1 MLIINLSLDGKKIVV
16 VGAGKEA
23 QKRIKSLLKNN
34 CKILVIS
41 NKISKPVESLVKK
54 KKIEFK
60 KLEIANGDFLKIEKP
75 DIVITTT
82 DDKQVNEKIISQ
94 AKKRKI
100 LAYSSDNPEMSDF
113 SNPAIIDLQE
123 IVQIA
128 IFTGGRSPS
137 MSKKIKEQIE
147 KSVKKTIKQ
156 EELDQIKIQQIA
168 RKLAKEKITTQS
180 QRKEFLN
187 SIMGDKE
194 IKQLIKDRKTKKVEN
209 RIVSILREW

>member
-1 MLIINLSLDGKKIVV
+1 MIINLNLDGKKIVV

-23 QKRIKSLLKNN
+23 QKRINSLLKNN

-60 KLEIANGDFLKIEKP
+60 KLEIKNGDFLKTEKP
-75 DIVITTT
+75 DIVISTT
-82 DDKQVNEKIISQ
+82 DDKILNEKIISQ

-113 SNPAIIDLQE
+113 SNPAIIDLQD

-168 RKLAKEKITTQS
+168 RRLAKEKITTQS
-180 QRKEFLN
+180 QRKVFLN

>member
-1 MLIINLSLDGKKIVV
+1 M

-23 QKRIKSLLKNN
+23 QKRINSLLKNN

-41 NKISKPVESLVKK
+41 NKISKPVESLVKQ

-60 KLEIANGDFLKIEKP
+60 KLEIKNGNFLKTEKP

-82 DDKQVNEKIISQ
+82 DDKNVNEKIISQ

-113 SNPAIIDLQE
+113 SNPAVIDLQDT
-123 IVQIA
+123 VQIA

-147 KSVKKTIKQ
+147 KSVKKSIKQ

-168 RKLAKEKITTQS
+168 RRLAKEKITTQS
-180 QRKEFLN
+180 KRKSFLN

>member
-1 MLIINLSLDGKKIVV
+1 MIINLNLGGKKIVV

-23 QKRIKSLLKNN
+23 QKRINSLLKNN

-41 NKISKPVESLVKK
+41 NKISKPVESLVKQ

-60 KLEIANGDFLKIEKP
+60 KLEIKNGNFLKTEKP

-82 DDKQVNEKIISQ
+82 DDKNVNEKIISQ

-113 SNPAIIDLQE
+113 SNPAVIDLQDT
-123 IVQIA
+123 VQIA

-147 KSVKKTIKQ
+147 KSVKKSIKQ

-168 RKLAKEKITTQS
+168 RRLAKEKITTQS
-180 QRKEFLN
+180 QRKSFLN

>member
-1 MLIINLSLDGKKIVV
+1 MIINLNLDGKKIVV
-16 VGAGKEA
+16 IGAGKEA
-23 QKRIKSLLKNN
+23 QKRINSLLKNN

-41 NKISKPVESLVKK
+41 NKISKPVESLVKN

-60 KLEIANGDFLKIEKP
+60 KLEIKNGDFLKTEKP

-113 SNPAIIDLQE
+113 SNPAIIDLQD

-147 KSVKKTIKQ
+147 KSIKKTIKQ

-168 RKLAKEKITTQS
+168 RRLAKEKITTQS

>member
-1 MLIINLSLDGKKIVV
+1 MV

-23 QKRIKSLLKNN
+23 QKRINSLLKNN

-41 NKISKPVESLVKK
+41 NKISKSVESLVKK

-60 KLEIANGDFLKIEKP
+60 KLEIKNGDFLKTEKP

-82 DDKQVNEKIISQ
+82 DDKKVNEKIISQ

-113 SNPAIIDLQE
+113 SNPAIIDLQD

-168 RKLAKEKITTQS
+168 RRLAKEKIATQS

-194 IKQLIKDRKTKKVEN
+194 IKQLIKDRKSKKVEN

>member
-1 MLIINLSLDGKKIVV
+1 L
-16 VGAGKEA
+16 
-23 QKRIKSLLKNN
+23 
-34 CKILVIS
+34 
-41 NKISKPVESLVKK
+41 P
-54 KKIEFK
+54 
-60 KLEIANGDFLKIEKP
+60 
-75 DIVITTT
+75 
-82 DDKQVNEKIISQ
+82 
-94 AKKRKI
+94 
-100 LAYSSDNPEMSDF
+100 DF
-113 SNPAIIDLQE
+113 SNPAIIDLQD

-137 MSKKIKEQIE
+137 MSKKIREKIE
-147 KSVKKTIKQ
+147 KSVKKMIKQ

-168 RKLAKEKITTQS
+168 RRLAKEKIATQS

>member
-1 MLIINLSLDGKKIVV
+1 MIINLNLGGKKIVV

-23 QKRIKSLLKNN
+23 QKRINSLLKNN

-41 NKISKPVESLVKK
+41 NKISKPVESLVKQ

-60 KLEIANGDFLKIEKP
+60 KLEIKNGNFLKTEKP

-82 DDKQVNEKIISQ
+82 DDKNVNEKIISQ

-113 SNPAIIDLQE
+113 SNPAVIDLQDT
-123 IVQIA
+123 VQIA

-147 KSVKKTIKQ
+147 KSVKKSIKQ

-168 RKLAKEKITTQS
+168 RRLAKEKITTQS
-180 QRKEFLN
+180 KRKSFLN

>member
-1 MLIINLSLDGKKIVV
+1 MV

-23 QKRIKSLLKNN
+23 QKRINSLLKNN

-41 NKISKPVESLVKK
+41 NKISKPVESLVKQ

-60 KLEIANGDFLKIEKP
+60 KLEIKNGNFLKTEKP

-82 DDKQVNEKIISQ
+82 DDKNVNEKIISQ

-113 SNPAIIDLQE
+113 SNPAIIDLQD

-168 RKLAKEKITTQS
+168 RRLAKEKITTQS
-180 QRKEFLN
+180 KRKSFLN